1 MEKGFLLSLQIDN
14 KTGYDESLT
23 WLDLD
28 RAPALA
34 LSKQRDFLLLT
45 SGHSRQKRGA
55 KEK

>member
-1 MEKGFLLSLQIDN
+1 METIYLLSLQIDN
-14 KTGYDESLT
+14 KTGSDESLT

-28 RAPALA
+28 RAALA

-55 KEK
+55 KEE